1 MVPTLSTAQF
11 ADPAEATKRLLNKF
25 VNDEAIPV
33 INMLNP
39 EQNKYAEAI
48 CDAAEKWGFFQ
59 VINYGVDLDVLD
71 NVKAATHRFFNL
83 PFEEMS
89 RLTKENSLSTNVRF
103 GMSFSPRAEKDYL
116 SLFFVS
122 ESEQFLSEDYDSG
135 DGEEE
140 EEEEIFGL
148 EQEPMPSELS
158 SPRGGEETKES
169 EVVKIPEESILKRI
183 NSKKESRHFQLG
195 KQISCKWTTGP
206 GPRIGCVRYYL
217 SELQF
222 QALEQVNSSLRSASV
237 SRLCFSSLSSTQ
249 TPQMSPLW
257 RGVSL
262 PADCSHIIITLS

>member
-11 ADPAEATKRLLNKF
+11 ADPAEATRLKALPDQYIQPFEERLLNKF

-71 NVKAATHRFFNL
+71 NVKAATHWFFNL

-122 ESEQFLSEDYDSG
+122 ESEQF
-135 DGEEE
+135 
-140 EEEEIFGL
+140 
-148 EQEPMPSELS
+148 
-158 SPRGGEETKES
+158 
-169 EVVKIPEESILKRI
+169 
-183 NSKKESRHFQLG
+183 
-195 KQISCKWTTGP
+195 C
-206 GPRIGCVRYYL
+206 
-217 SELQF
+217 
-222 QALEQVNSSLRSASV
+222 
-237 SRLCFSSLSSTQ
+237 
-249 TPQMSPLW
+249 
-257 RGVSL
+257 
-262 PADCSHIIITLS
+262 

>member
-1 MVPTLSTAQF
+1 MRNQEDLEPEKTIILQDKAGPIEEETTPVMANIETPKTFGDETQST
-11 ADPAEATKRLLNKF
+11 K
-25 VNDEAIPV
+25 V
-33 INMLNP
+33 
-39 EQNKYAEAI
+39 
-48 CDAAEKWGFFQ
+48 
-59 VINYGVDLDVLD
+59 
-71 NVKAATHRFFNL
+71 
-83 PFEEMS
+83 
-89 RLTKENSLSTNVRF
+89 
-103 GMSFSPRAEKDYL
+103 
-116 SLFFVS
+116 
-122 ESEQFLSEDYDSG
+122 SEDYDSG

>member
-11 ADPAEATKRLLNKF
+11 ADPAEATKRLINKF

-39 EQNKYAEAI
+39 KQNKDAEAI

-89 RLTKENSLSTNVRF
+89 RLAKENSLSTNVRF
-103 GMSFSPRAEKDYL
+103 GTSFSPRAEKDYL

-122 ESEQFLSEDYDSG
+122 DTK
-135 DGEEE
+135 EEF
-140 EEEEIFGL
+140 FGL

-183 NSKKESRHFQLG
+183 SSKKESRYFQLR
-195 KQISCKWTTGP
+195 KQISCKWTTGA
-206 GPRIGCVRYYL
+206 GPRIGCVRYYP
-217 SELQF
+217 SE
-222 QALEQVNSSLRSASV
+222 
-237 SRLCFSSLSSTQ
+237 
-249 TPQMSPLW
+249 
-257 RGVSL
+257 
-262 PADCSHIIITLS
+262 TLFLLLV

>member
-11 ADPAEATKRLLNKF
+11 ADPAEATKRLINKF

-39 EQNKYAEAI
+39 EENKDAEAI
-48 CDAAEKWGFFQ
+48 CDAAEKWGFLQ

-89 RLTKENSLSTNVRF
+89 RLAKENSLSTNVRF
-103 GMSFSPRAEKDYL
+103 GTSFSPRAEKDYL
-116 SLFFVS
+116 SHFFVS
-122 ESEQFLSEDYDSG
+122 DTKVSEDYDSG

-140 EEEEIFGL
+140 EEEFFGL

-183 NSKKESRHFQLG
+183 SSKKESRYFQLR
-195 KQISCKWTTGP
+195 KQISCKWTTGA
-206 GPRIGCVRYYL
+206 GPRIGCVRYYP
-217 SELQF
+217 SE
-222 QALEQVNSSLRSASV
+222 
-237 SRLCFSSLSSTQ
+237 
-249 TPQMSPLW
+249 
-257 RGVSL
+257 
-262 PADCSHIIITLS
+262 TLFLLLV